1 MEYNNKLV
9 DCKSKAEREAA
20 EAPLMVVEV
29 EITEYEQDYEGYD
42 DEEDDYV
49 DGEEEEIA
57 SSFSSSSSPLSIDNV
72 LVDIRKQK
80 QLFCLCMCTVCND
93 ESEQKQQLV
102 SLQFV
107 HHAKVAFFC
116 QECDTVLENW
126 GQLWLPETVRD
137 LKRCLQCPYLIA
149 GCSRCLKITSAAAR
163 LVCSDCGNKE
173 CVYLDQFVPTPP
185 ALTSQTQYDMVV
197 KFDGC
202 MCLITLEKFCQSASH
217 AIATH
222 TLPDPPLWDERLEQP
237 CPHRCPGDTDLCR
250 TSIIHDLHHYMIL
263 GRRVYDSLDEW
274 RRHLSSC
281 SSRQRLFEVFAGTN
295 PANPSPLR
303 PMRKRRP

>member
-1 MEYNNKLV
+1 M
-9 DCKSKAEREAA
+9 
-20 EAPLMVVEV
+20 
-29 EITEYEQDYEGYD
+29 
-42 DEEDDYV
+42 

-185 ALTSQTQYDMVV
+185 ALTSQTHPGEVLPV
-197 KFDGC
+197 GIAC
-202 MCLITLEKFCQSASH
+202 NCHAHTSGPSSVGRETRTTLSTPMS
-217 AIATH
+217 
-222 TLPDPPLWDERLEQP
+222 
-237 CPHRCPGDTDLCR
+237 
-250 TSIIHDLHHYMIL
+250 
-263 GRRVYDSLDEW
+263 
-274 RRHLSSC
+274 RRHGPLPHQHHPRPASLHDTRTQSVRQ
-281 SSRQRLFEVFAGTN
+281 SR
-295 PANPSPLR
+295 
-303 PMRKRRP
+303 